1 MMTGNFKLS
10 QSPAQKQSQIANTL
24 NKYQGESLRV
34 CSNFIFV
41 VLRSSMSLEP
51 YEIYQIQ
58 YAMESSAF
66 PDNLKCKLIFCLS
79 HNGNKFEYLV
89 VQNVKLRLQTK
100 CSINQHET
108 NSRNS
113 SRYTSFRRG
122 SYIFISPSVGPPT
135 LTD

>member
-51 YEIYQIQ
+51 YEIY
-58 YAMESSAF
+58 
-66 PDNLKCKLIFCLS
+66 
-79 HNGNKFEYLV
+79 
-89 VQNVKLRLQTK
+89 
-100 CSINQHET
+100 
-108 NSRNS
+108 
-113 SRYTSFRRG
+113 
-122 SYIFISPSVGPPT
+122 
-135 LTD
+135 